1 MNPKTEKWALGPSRF
16 SILSCFTIV
25 FLNCKLHLK
34 QLLTS
39 VGCKSIHFI
48 SPKLYDTN
56 KILHTIFIF
65 IAKHLDHYNHY
76 RLKIKTI
83 WRILKMPLLLVSSF
97 KEKEHLVVDECTTH
111 RKFYTPWWIWSKVKS
126 RCYGFWVLYCQI
138 ASHSRWFFLIF

>member
-1 MNPKTEKWALGPSRF
+1 MYLFCFEQNLINRLPGSR
-16 SILSCFTIV
+16 
-25 FLNCKLHLK
+25 

-39 VGCKSIHFI
+39 VGCKSICFI

-97 KEKEHLVVDECTTH
+97 KEKEHLVVEECTTH